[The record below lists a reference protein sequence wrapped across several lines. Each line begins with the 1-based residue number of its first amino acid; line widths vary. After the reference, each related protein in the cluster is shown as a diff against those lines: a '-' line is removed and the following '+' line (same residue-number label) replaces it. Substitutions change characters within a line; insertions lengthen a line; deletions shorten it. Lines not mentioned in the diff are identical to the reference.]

1 MLFPLDSDDTA
12 RPAFRVGDINP
23 TLTAAHAR
31 GEKIAEAFRVA
42 TTGWADHET
51 YGAAVE
57 ALTAAGLHLCLV
69 YPPDTL
75 PGNEKTP
82 VSRRHCLTTEQQTSS
97 DYTAHG
103 RNLDAVHLAT
113 NDPQRIAEMTA
124 EFLRHYPG
132 KLPNLGVHLH
142 PSRLIVA
149 DYDTPTQTAA
159 FDNARR
165 SGDRDAHTDHPG
177 PTVTTPGKRND
188 SGAWTHSD
196 GGHSY
201 YVLPHGIDGDNADV
215 PINGSTEKWSILG
228 GPGKYVMLPG
238 SRRTEGPYEYTGH
251 PIDVAGPW
259 LTRKLA
265 RPTRST
271 GARGVRTA
279 SPTMSGSGGD
289 TPLDHWSRAHPWHEL
304 LTADGWTGTGPSG
317 CGSHCTQWQHPDA
330 SSPRSA
336 ITHGDGCTEG
346 YTPGDDGAYPLYMFS
361 GSHPTLEAGRAYTR
375 AQYALTARYGGDW
388 ATFHREEDTASY
400 ENTGLAE
407 LTDFS
412 LEDFMAHLS
421 DPADTEPQETPA
433 AEPVTASTVSTPA
446 TTTPTTT
453 ASVGL
458 LAGMTEDD
466 FWASRDVLTHIYRFA
481 LARYA
486 SPWAVLGVVLVR
498 TLSRVAYNVQ
508 IPPIVGGRASL
519 NLFVALVGD
528 SGTGKGAAT
537 ATARDAV
544 TLPGAEIEP
553 HTPGS
558 GEGFARL
565 LGHWTKGTKST
576 PAELIREYSAIIDLP
591 EIDTLAAISARGG
604 STYLSEFRKAYSG
617 EALGRR
623 NNSDDR
629 SVIIPSH
636 TYRLGAIVGVQ
647 PNRSAVLLDDA
658 DGGTPQRFL
667 WLPAQYA
674 VPRHPDP
681 APPAWPDPITPVLTA
696 YLDPVKLHTGNP
708 VHELVLP
715 AVAIEHTRDIRWRR
729 MNRETGKD
737 LDAHAN
743 LTRLKVTAALAILDG
758 RINPTDDDWNL
769 AAAVL
774 AKSDATREECTKAM
788 QQVAHEANINRGKAA
803 GIHAVAQNAIIEKA
817 ATARVSTN
825 LTRHLDD
832 GEWHSAS
839 ELRRRIKHSDRS
851 YVGDVLE
858 QLRVL
863 GQIEV
868 RDHPTRPGEQ
878 VRRTPPK

>member
-1 MLFPLDSDDTA
+1 MTDTQMPLFPLDSDDTA

-31 GEKIAEAFRVA
+31 GEKVAEAFRVA
-42 TTGWADHET
+42 TTGWSDHET

-113 NDPQRIAEMTA
+113 DDPQRIAEMTA

-165 SGDRDAHTDHPG
+165 FGDRDAHADHPG
-177 PTVTTPGKRND
+177 PTVTTPGKRDD

-201 YVLPHGIDGDNADV
+201 YVLPDGIDGDNADV
-215 PINGSTEKWSILG
+215 PINGSTEKWAILG

-238 SRRTEGPYEYTGH
+238 SRRTEGPYEYTGT

-265 RPTRST
+265 RPTRSARST

-304 LTADGWTGTGPSG
+304 LTADGWTDTGPSG

-346 YTPGDDGAYPLYMFS
+346 YTPGDDGAFPLYMFS

-400 ENTGLAE
+400 E
-407 LTDFS
+407 
-412 LEDFMAHLS
+412 
-421 DPADTEPQETPA
+421 DPATHTAAGALMRSLSSSVPAVGTPTPPTTVSPA
-433 AEPVTASTVSTPA
+433 AVPTASTSDPSTSTSPVLPTEFVTGGDAILRAPSVPPA
-446 TTTPTTT
+446 
-453 ASVGL
+453 
-458 LAGMTEDD
+458 
-466 FWASRDVLTHIYRFA
+466 W
-481 LARYA
+481 
-486 SPWAVLGVVLVR
+486 W
-498 TLSRVAYNVQ
+498 
-508 IPPIVGGRASL
+508 
-519 NLFVALVGD
+519 
-528 SGTGKGAAT
+528 
-537 ATARDAV
+537 
-544 TLPGAEIEP
+544 
-553 HTPGS
+553 
-558 GEGFARL
+558 GEGSL
-565 LGHWTKGTKST
+565 V
-576 PAELIREYSAIIDLP
+576 
-591 EIDTLAAISARGG
+591 LAAR
-604 STYLSEFRKAYSG
+604 G
-617 EALGRR
+617 EALMLCGTSGLGKTTIAAQLVRASIGLDTHVLGQPVVPARR
-623 NNSDDR
+623 
-629 SVIIPSH
+629 V
-636 TYRLGAIVGVQ
+636 
-647 PNRSAVLLDDA
+647 
-658 DGGTPQRFL
+658 
-667 WLPAQYA
+667 
-674 VPRHPDP
+674 
-681 APPAWPDPITPVLTA
+681 
-696 YLDPVKLHTGNP
+696 
-708 VHELVLP
+708 LVLAMDRP
-715 AVAIEHTRDIRWRR
+715 QQITR
-729 MNRETGKD
+729 
-737 LDAHAN
+737 AY
-743 LTRLKVTAALAILDG
+743 G
-758 RINPTDDDWNL
+758 RIFTEPDHPTMQERLILRFGPPSVDIAQNPEELLNVCY
-769 AAAVL
+769 AAGLKAGDRLIVDSIKDAAIGLSEDAVG
-774 AKSDATREECTKAM
+774 AGY
-788 QQVAHEANINRGKAA
+788 NRARQIVLAA
-803 GIHAVAQNAIIEKA
+803 GIDMLELHHMTK
-817 ATARVSTN
+817 RSG
-825 LTRHLDD
+825 D
-832 GEWHSAS
+832 GS
-839 ELRRRIKHSDRS
+839 
-851 YVGDVLE
+851 G
-858 QLRVL
+858 
-863 GQIEV
+863 
-868 RDHPTRPGEQ
+868 
-878 VRRTPPK
+878 TPPKSLADVFGSAWLTNGAGSVLVLTGDAGDTYVTLSHLKQPMYEFGPHTLRHDHDTGRTTIDGATDVTEIVRTAGVMGVTAKDVAVVMFGTSVPTRNQVDKARRKLAALTTKGVLLEHKGAPGGGGGGGRSPSTWTVALAAVPGGGTTSK